1 MTIRINLNGE
11 NILENADNKFYGLR
25 ARVDFDLDLL
35 DEDEDVID
43 IMDRILTL
51 DVKPS
56 RMFIT
61 KGRVDIFYQPQK
73 EIAIESKSGYMK
85 LINEFIDFI
94 ESQEIVEM
102 KFLGWNLNGD
112 KIVKSQANDS
122 NISFSKEIFNPDTV
136 YFDGLI
142 EGYVNL

>member
-1 MTIRINLNGE
+1 MTIRINLDGE
-11 NILENADNKFYGLR
+11 NILENVDNKFYGLR

-35 DEDEDVID
+35 DEDVID

-51 DVKPS
+51 DVNPS

-73 EIAIESKSGYMK
+73 EISIESKLGYMK
-85 LINEFIDFI
+85 LINEFI

-112 KIVKSQANDS
+112 KIVESQANDS

-136 YFDGLI
+136 YLDGLI